1 MEDKK
6 MSLNISSGRS
16 FPLGATVS
24 PEGVNF
30 CVYSSTCSGLE
41 LLLFDSAS
49 DSEPTQTI
57 TFDPQHHR
65 SIHYWHLF
73 VPSLKAGQ
81 IYAYRAYGE
90 FAPERGLRFD
100 STKILLDPYAKAIVG
115 WETYSRAAAIYSGNN
130 AARALK
136 CVVVDPN
143 AYDWEGD
150 IPLQVPYSKSI
161 IYELHVGGFTRHP
174 SSGVASEKRGTYA
187 GLSEK
192 IPYLKQLGVTAVELL
207 PIHQFD
213 DQDANH
219 GGAGLVNYWGY
230 STLGFFAPH
239 WQYSS
244 RQHPL
249 SAVNEFRDLVKAL
262 HKAGIQVILDVVYNH
277 TAEGNHE
284 GPTLCFK
291 GLDNATYYTL
301 EDDPTYYS
309 NYTGCGNTV
318 KANHPIVG
326 RLIID
331 SLRYWV
337 TEMHVDGFRFDLAA
351 VLARGVSGQVT
362 GQLTGEKP
370 MVLWAID
377 TDPAL
382 IESKV
387 IAEAWDAAGLYGVGR
402 FIGKSDRFAEWNG
415 PFRDDLRRFV
425 KGDAGMVGRFAS
437 RILGS
442 PDLYQRPD
450 RASDRSI
457 NLICCHDGFT
467 LNDLVSYNVK
477 HNEANGEDNRDG
489 SNDNY
494 SWNCG
499 VEGATDRPEIE
510 ALRLRQIKNLL
521 ALLFLSQGTPMLLM
535 GDEVRRS
542 QQGNNNAYCQDNE
555 ISWFD
560 WNCVEKH
567 AHVFRFVQQLIRL
580 TQSLQLFA
588 EEHYLYVDEHP
599 DHPYL
604 IWHGVKLGQ
613 PDWSPDSRS
622 LAFTL
627 YHPPAREQL
636 HVIVNAYWEA
646 LTFELPAVSQEDEPW
661 RRCIDTFLDSPDDI
675 CDRAN
680 APLVKDATY
689 LVQPRSVVAFFRP
702 R

>member
-1 MEDKK
+1 MA
-6 MSLNISSGRS
+6 LNVLPGRS

-41 LLLFDSAS
+41 LLLFDAAS
-49 DSEPTQTI
+49 DTEPTQTI
-57 TFDPQHHR
+57 AFDPHQHR
-65 SIHYWHLF
+65 SVHYWHLF
-73 VPSLKAGQ
+73 VPGLKAGQ
-81 IYAYRAYGE
+81 IYAYRVYGE

-100 STKILLDPYAKAIVG
+100 PDKILLDPYAKAIVG
-115 WETYSRAAAIYSGNN
+115 WETYRRTAAIQPGNN
-130 AARALK
+130 MAHALK
-136 CVVVDPN
+136 CVVVDSS
-143 AYDWEGD
+143 AYDGEND
-150 IPLQVPYSKSI
+150 IPLQVPYAKSI

-174 SSGVASEKRGTYA
+174 GSGVAAEKRGTYA
-187 GLSEK
+187 GLIEK
-192 IPYLKQLGVTAVELL
+192 IPYLKSLGVNAVELL

-213 DQDANH
+213 EQDADH
-219 GGAGLVNYWGY
+219 GAPGLVNYWGY

-244 RQHPL
+244 RQNPM

-262 HKAGIQVILDVVYNH
+262 HKAGIQVILDVVFNH

-291 GLDNATYYTL
+291 GLDNPTYYML
-301 EDDPTYYS
+301 EPNPTYYS

-318 KANHPIVG
+318 KANHQIVG
-326 RLIID
+326 RLIVD

-351 VLARGVSGQVT
+351 VLARGISGQ
-362 GQLTGEKP
+362 LSGEAP
-370 MVLWAID
+370 PVLWAID
-377 TDPAL
+377 TDPML

-387 IAEAWDAAGLYGVGR
+387 IAEAWDAAGLYGVGK
-402 FIGKSDRFAEWNG
+402 FIGKTDRFAEWNG
-415 PFRDDLRRFV
+415 PFRDDMRRFV
-425 KGDAGMVGRFAS
+425 KGDAGMVGRVAA

-457 NLICCHDGFT
+457 NFICCHDGFT

-477 HNEANGEDNRDG
+477 HNEANGEANRDG

-499 VEGATDRPEIE
+499 VEGVTDQPEVE

-521 ALLFLSQGTPMLLM
+521 ILLFLSQGTPMILM

-555 ISWFD
+555 TSWFN
-560 WNCVEKH
+560 WNDVKKH
-567 AHVFRFVQQLIRL
+567 ADVFRFVQQLIRF

-588 EEHYLYVDEHP
+588 EEHFLTVGEHP
-599 DHPYL
+599 HQPYL
-604 IWHGVKLGQ
+604 IWHGVNVGQ
-613 PDWSPDSRS
+613 PDWNPNSHT

-627 YHPPAREQL
+627 YHPQAKEQL
-636 HVIVNAYWEA
+636 YVVSNAYWDD
-646 LTFELPAVSQEDEPW
+646 LTFELPPVIQGNQHW
-661 RRCIDTFLDSPDDI
+661 HRIIDTAQFTPADFCPID
-675 CDRAN
+675 A
-680 APLVKDATY
+680 APRIAQSTY
-689 LVQPRSVVAFFRP
+689 SVMARSSVVLMARP
-702 R
+702 V

>member
-1 MEDKK
+1 
-6 MSLNISSGRS
+6 MSLNISPGRS

-30 CVYSSTCSGLE
+30 CVYSSTCSKLE
-41 LLLFDSAS
+41 LLLFDSAH
-49 DSEPTQTI
+49 DGEPAQTI
-57 TFDPQHHR
+57 AFDPHHHR
-65 SIHYWHLF
+65 SVHYWHLF
-73 VPSLKAGQ
+73 VHGLKAGQ
-81 IYAYRAYGE
+81 IYAYRAYGD

-100 STKILLDPYAKAIVG
+100 SNKILLDPYAKAIVG
-115 WETYSRAAAIYSGNN
+115 WETYRRAAAIQLGNN
-130 AARALK
+130 AAHALK
-136 CVVVDPN
+136 SVVVDPN
-143 AYDWEGD
+143 VYDWEDD
-150 IPLQVPYSKSI
+150 IPLQIPYSKSI
-161 IYELHVGGFTRHP
+161 IYELHVGGFTRHS
-174 SSGVASEKRGTYA
+174 SSGVALEKRGTYA
-187 GLSEK
+187 GLIEK
-192 IPYLKQLGVTAVELL
+192 IPYLKAVGVNAVELL

-213 DQDANH
+213 EQDADH
-219 GGAGLVNYWGY
+219 ARTGLVNYWGY

-262 HKAGIQVILDVVYNH
+262 HKAGIQVILDVVFNH

-291 GLDNATYYTL
+291 GLDNPTYYML
-301 EDDPTYYS
+301 EPDPTYYS

-326 RLIID
+326 LLIID

-351 VLARGVSGQVT
+351 VLARGVSGEIAERPS
-362 GQLTGEKP
+362 GEKP
-370 MVLWAID
+370 PVLWIID
-377 TDPAL
+377 TDPTL

-415 PFRDDLRRFV
+415 PFRDDMRRFV
-425 KGDAGMVGRFAS
+425 KGDAGMVGRVAS

-450 RASDRSI
+450 QASDRSI
-457 NLICCHDGFT
+457 NFICCHDGFT

-477 HNEANGEDNRDG
+477 HNEANGESNQDG
-489 SNDNY
+489 ANDNY

-499 VEGATDRPEIE
+499 VEGATDRPEVE

-521 ALLFLSQGTPMLLM
+521 TLLFLSQGTPMLLM

-560 WNCVEKH
+560 WNCLEKH
-567 AHVFRFVQQLIRL
+567 ADVFRFVQQLIRF

-588 EEHYLYVDEHP
+588 EEHFLFVGEHP
-599 DHPYL
+599 KQPYL
-604 IWHGVKLGQ
+604 IWHGVKVGQ
-613 PDWSPDSRS
+613 PDWSCNSRT

-627 YHPPAREQL
+627 YHPQAREQL
-636 HVIVNAYWEA
+636 HVIFNSYWEA
-646 LTFELPAVSQEDEPW
+646 LTFELPPVNQGYEPW
-661 RRCIDTFLDSPDDI
+661 RRCIDTFLDSPNDI
-675 CDRAN
+675 CDWTE
-680 APLVKDATY
+680 APLVQDRMY
-689 LVQPRSVVAFFRP
+689 LARSRSAVLLFTKIF
-702 R
+702 

>member
-1 MEDKK
+1 
-6 MSLNISSGRS
+6 MSFNISPGRS

-41 LLLFDSAS
+41 LLLFDSVS
-49 DSEPTQTI
+49 DHKPSQTI
-57 TFDPQHHR
+57 AFDPQQHC
-65 SIHYWHLF
+65 SVHYWHVF
-73 VPSLKAGQ
+73 VHGLQAGQ
-81 IYAYRAYGE
+81 LYAYRAYGD

-100 STKILLDPYAKAIVG
+100 PEKLLLDPYAKAIVG
-115 WETYSRAAAIYSGNN
+115 WETYRRPAAIQPGNN
-130 AARALK
+130 AAQALK
-136 CVVVDPN
+136 CVVVDPST
-143 AYDWEGD
+143 YDWEND

-174 SSGVASEKRGTYA
+174 SSGVSVEKRGTYA
-187 GLSEK
+187 GLIDK
-192 IPYLKQLGVTAVELL
+192 IPYLQQLGVTAVELL

-213 DQDANH
+213 EQDADH
-219 GGAGLVNYWGY
+219 GKAGVNYWGY

-262 HKAGIQVILDVVYNH
+262 HKAGIQVILDVVFNH

-291 GLDNATYYTL
+291 GLDNPTYYIL
-301 EDDPTYYS
+301 EPDQTYYS

-318 KANHPIVG
+318 KANHQIVG

-351 VLARGVSGQVT
+351 VLARGISG
-362 GQLTGEKP
+362 GLMGEAP
-370 MVLWAID
+370 PVLWAID
-377 TDPAL
+377 TDPML

-387 IAEAWDAAGLYGVGR
+387 IAEAWDAAGLYGVGH
-402 FIGKSDRFAEWNG
+402 FISKSDRFAEWNG
-415 PFRDDLRRFV
+415 PFRDDMRRFV
-425 KGDAGMVGRFAS
+425 KGDPGMVGKVAS

-442 PDLYQRPD
+442 PDIYQRVD

-457 NLICCHDGFT
+457 NFICCHDGFT
-467 LNDLVSYNVK
+467 LNDLVSYNEK
-477 HNEANGEDNRDG
+477 HNEANGEANRDG
-489 SNDNY
+489 ANDNF

-499 VEGATDRPEIE
+499 VEGATNQPDVE

-521 ALLFLSQGTPMLLM
+521 TLLFLSQGTPMLLM

-542 QQGNNNAYCQDNE
+542 QRGNNNAYCQDNE

-560 WNCVEKH
+560 WSCIEKH
-567 AHVFRFVQQLIRL
+567 ADVFRFVQQLIQF
-580 TQSLQLFA
+580 TQSLQLFSEA
-588 EEHYLYVDEHP
+588 HFLYGNEHP
-599 DHPYL
+599 QQPYL
-604 IWHGVKLGQ
+604 IWHGVKRGQ
-613 PDWSPDSRS
+613 PDWSFNART

-627 YHPPAREQL
+627 CHPQAQEQL
-636 HVIVNAYWEA
+636 HVIFNAYWED
-646 LTFELPAVSQEDEPW
+646 LIFELPPPVSSTHHW
-661 RRCIDTFLDSPDDI
+661 YRMIDTAKPTPEDFCHLDT
-675 CDRAN
+675 
-680 APLVKDATY
+680 APLIAQSTY
-689 LVQPRSVVAFFRP
+689 SVMARSSVVLMSRLS
-702 R
+702 

>member
-1 MEDKK
+1 MA
-6 MSLNISSGRS
+6 LNISPGRS

-24 PEGVNF
+24 TAGVNF

-41 LLLFDSAS
+41 LLLFDSAQ
-49 DSEPTQTI
+49 DSQPAQTI
-57 TFDPQHHR
+57 AFDPQHHR
-65 SIHYWHLF
+65 SVHYWHLF
-73 VPSLKAGQ
+73 VSGLRAGQ

-100 STKILLDPYAKAIVG
+100 PTKILLDPYAKAIVG
-115 WETYSRAAAIYSGNN
+115 WETYRRTAAMQPGDN
-130 AARALK
+130 AAHALK
-136 CVVVDPN
+136 CVVVDSS
-143 AYDWEGD
+143 AYDWEDD
-150 IPLQVPYSKSI
+150 IPLQTPYVKSI

-174 SSGVASEKRGTYA
+174 SSGVPVEKRGTYA
-187 GLSEK
+187 GLIEK
-192 IPYLKQLGVTAVELL
+192 IPYLQQLGVTAVELL

-213 DQDANH
+213 DQDVDH
-219 GGAGLVNYWGY
+219 GGPGLVNYWGY
-230 STLGFFAPH
+230 TTLGFFAPH

-277 TAEGNHE
+277 TAEGGHE

-291 GLDNATYYTL
+291 GLDNPTYYTL
-301 EDDPTYYS
+301 EPNPTYYS

-326 RLIID
+326 RLIIE

-337 TEMHVDGFRFDLAA
+337 SEMHVDGFRFDLAA

-370 MVLWAID
+370 PVLWAID

-382 IESKV
+382 IEAKM
-387 IAEAWDAAGLYGVGR
+387 IAEAWDAAGLYGVGS
-402 FIGKSDRFAEWNG
+402 FIGRSDRFAEWNG
-415 PFRDDLRRFV
+415 PFRDDMRRFV
-425 KGDAGMVGRFAS
+425 KGDAGMVGKAAA

-442 PDLYQRPD
+442 PDIYERSDQQT
-450 RASDRSI
+450 SDRSI
-457 NLICCHDGFT
+457 NFICCHDGFT

-489 SNDNY
+489 SNDNH

-499 VEGATDRPEIE
+499 VEGPTDQPAIE

-521 ALLFLSQGTPMLLM
+521 TLLFMSQGTPMLLM

-542 QQGNNNAYCQDNE
+542 QQGNNNAYCQDNQ

-567 AHVFRFVQQLIRL
+567 ADVFRFVQQLIRF

-588 EEHYLYVDEHP
+588 EGHFLYVGERTDQ
-599 DHPYL
+599 PYL
-604 IWHGVKLGQ
+604 LWHGVKVGQ
-613 PDWSPDSRS
+613 PDWGPGSRT
-622 LAFTL
+622 LAFML
-627 YHPPAREQL
+627 CHPQAQEQL
-636 HVIVNAYWEA
+636 YVIFNAYWDT
-646 LTFELPAVSQEDEPW
+646 LTFELPTPVDSNYHW
-661 RRCIDTFLDSPDDI
+661 HRLIDTAQATPEDFCPI
-675 CDRAN
+675 ET
-680 APLVKDATY
+680 APIMTQSAYSVMA
-689 LVQPRSVVAFFRP
+689 RSSVVLMTRFI
-702 R
+702 

>member
-1 MEDKK
+1 
-6 MSLNISSGRS
+6 
-16 FPLGATVS
+16 
-24 PEGVNF
+24 
-30 CVYSSTCSGLE
+30 
-41 LLLFDSAS
+41 
-49 DSEPTQTI
+49 
-57 TFDPQHHR
+57 
-65 SIHYWHLF
+65 
-73 VPSLKAGQ
+73 
-81 IYAYRAYGE
+81 
-90 FAPERGLRFD
+90 
-100 STKILLDPYAKAIVG
+100 
-115 WETYSRAAAIYSGNN
+115 
-130 AARALK
+130 
-136 CVVVDPN
+136 
-143 AYDWEGD
+143 
-150 IPLQVPYSKSI
+150 
-161 IYELHVGGFTRHP
+161 
-174 SSGVASEKRGTYA
+174 
-187 GLSEK
+187 
-192 IPYLKQLGVTAVELL
+192 L

-213 DQDANH
+213 EQDADH
-219 GGAGLVNYWGY
+219 ARTGLVNYWGY

-262 HKAGIQVILDVVYNH
+262 HKAGIQVILDVVFNH

-291 GLDNATYYTL
+291 GLDNPTYYML
-301 EDDPTYYS
+301 EPDPTYYS

-326 RLIID
+326 LLIID

-351 VLARGVSGQVT
+351 VLARGVSGEIAERPS
-362 GQLTGEKP
+362 GEKP
-370 MVLWAID
+370 PVLWIID
-377 TDPAL
+377 TDPTL

-415 PFRDDLRRFV
+415 PFRDDMRRFV
-425 KGDAGMVGRFAS
+425 KGDAGMVGRVAS

-450 RASDRSI
+450 QASDRSI
-457 NLICCHDGFT
+457 NFICCHDGFT

-477 HNEANGEDNRDG
+477 HNEANGESNQDG
-489 SNDNY
+489 ANDNY

-499 VEGATDRPEIE
+499 VEGATDRPEVE

-521 ALLFLSQGTPMLLM
+521 TLLFLSQGTPMLLM

-560 WNCVEKH
+560 WNCLEKH
-567 AHVFRFVQQLIRL
+567 ADVFRFVQQLIRF

-588 EEHYLYVDEHP
+588 EEHFLFVGEHP
-599 DHPYL
+599 KQPYL
-604 IWHGVKLGQ
+604 IWHGVKVGQ
-613 PDWSPDSRS
+613 PDWSCNSRT

-627 YHPPAREQL
+627 YHPQAREQL
-636 HVIVNAYWEA
+636 HVIFNSYWEA
-646 LTFELPAVSQEDEPW
+646 LTFELPPVNQGYEPW
-661 RRCIDTFLDSPDDI
+661 RRCIDTFLDSPNDI
-675 CDRAN
+675 CDWTE
-680 APLVKDATY
+680 APLVQDRMY
-689 LVQPRSVVAFFRP
+689 LARSRSAVLLFTKIF
-702 R
+702 